1 MKKIMSFLKNETK
14 KNKKVYI
21 FLFVLFIIGVIF
33 GSLFITIL
41 DNPDKTLIL
50 DQVSSFF
57 DQIKNN
63 TQLSF
68 KEAFSNSVTGN
79 MLYIV
84 LIWILGLSIIGIPII
99 LFMLFIRGFILGF
112 SIGTII
118 LKYKLL
124 GILGAGFYVFPHHI
138 IFSILSIVLSYYAFS
153 LSLMIFISIIKK
165 RNINFKSFI
174 NKYLKVLLYSFITVI
189 IVSLIEI
196 FISPLLIK
204 LFLFIFD

>member
-1 MKKIMSFLKNETK
+1 MKKIISFLKNETK

-50 DQVSSFF
+50 EQVSSFF

-63 TQLSF
+63 NQLSF
-68 KEAFSNSVTGN
+68 SKAFSSSIIGN
-79 MLYIV
+79 ILYIV
-84 LIWILGLSIIGIPII
+84 LVWILGLSIIGIPII

-118 LKYKLL
+118 LKYKLV
-124 GILGAGFYVFPHHI
+124 GIFGSVFYVFPHHI

-153 LSLMIFISIIKK
+153 LSLMLFISMIKK
-165 RNINFKSFI
+165 GNINFKNFI

-189 IVSLIEI
+189 LVSLIEI